1 MRRWINTLV
10 IYGPDG
16 SIVRREGY
24 WYDGPLALAF
34 PPMAAFD
41 QDSYAFYEDGT
52 ESGSTIIG
60 SVNTQQTLTVGTNYQ
75 CRLLIQE
82 TGGASGNLMT
92 PEWEYNHAG
101 GGWTNV
107 TTSSSV
113 IRAVDSVNL
122 TNGEDTTQRIG
133 SGTFVT
139 PNAWVSEVGGMPTL
153 TFGVGEECE
162 GLLSFQ
168 IVSAG
173 VTHGD
178 EILLRMFNMDT
189 YTREADI
196 DVNKPAVLPD
206 LSWNPRF
213 PSRIPRLRTAVAS
226 GMIPPVDEK

>member
-1 MRRWINTLV
+1 MRRWINTFV
-10 IYGPDG
+10 IFDAHGVV
-16 SIVRREGY
+16 VRRGGY
-24 WYDGPLALAF
+24 WYDGPLALAGGA
-34 PPMAAFD
+34 MAAWD

-52 ESGSTIIG
+52 ESGSAIIG
-60 SVNTQQTLTVGTNYQ
+60 SVNNQQTLTVDTNYQ

-82 TGGASGNLMT
+82 TGGASGSLMT

-101 GGWTNV
+101 GGWINV
-107 TTSSSV
+107 TTTSSV
-113 IRAVDSVNL
+113 IRAVDSANL

-153 TFGVGEECE
+153 DFGANEECE

-168 IVSAG
+168 IIG
-173 VTHGD
+173 TDVTNGD
-178 EILLRMFNMDT
+178 EILLRMFNMDS

-196 DVNKPAVLPD
+196 DVDKPAALPD

-213 PSRIPRLRTAVAS
+213 PSRIPRLVTAVAS
-226 GMIPPVDEK
+226 GMTPPDDEE